1 MEIFKIAILK
11 YNLKVLINKAIEILP
26 DNDNYKMKQYALSLI
41 FNKKY
46 DTVEDFIIKEFESY
60 FENLIKINS
69 NLRKKLDKLKNN
81 IYLKENNEDTDF
93 NNKIK
98 FDDTLK
104 KDSDYNKNII
114 MEKMKSSKFNNNDLY
129 NEFLNFKCNKKNC
142 IENKLKQLLM
152 ISKSE
157 KDKC

>member
-1 MEIFKIAILK
+1 MEILKIAILK

-26 DNDNYKMKQYALSLI
+26 DNDNYKMKQYVLSLI

-46 DTVEDFIIKEFESY
+46 DNVEDFIIKEFESY

-81 IYLKENNEDTDF
+81 IYLKENNEDSDF

-114 MEKMKSSKFNNNDLY
+114 IEKMKSSQLNHNDLY

>member
-11 YNLKVLINKAIEILP
+11 YNLKALINKAIEILP
-26 DNDNYKMKQYALSLI
+26 DNENHKMKQYALSLI

-104 KDSDYNKNII
+104 KDSDYNNNII